1 MKWINVLHLYQPPTQ
16 TREIIDQVVKESYE
30 TILGL
35 LDRYPK
41 LKLTINISG
50 SLLELLMK
58 YNHSSIIDRLRAHAE
73 RGAIEFL
80 GSAMYHPIL
89 PLLEEKEISRQIHL
103 NNEISKKC
111 FGEAF
116 QPRGFY
122 FPEMAYSCE
131 AGIAIKK
138 AGFAWTILDEIHTV
152 ENTRSESL
160 YVIKENGLGVIFR
173 NSAFSRTFPPE
184 SIVQHINKISSSHL
198 ITCHDGELYG
208 HWHKDDR
215 GFYEKAFT
223 NLSIETLTV
232 SEYLAHIADTQEP
245 QEIPVRDASWES
257 LPEELAQK
265 IPLGL
270 WQDPKNEIHAR
281 LEAFKK
287 QVLIIVEHQQ
297 NNRGYTK
304 ARHHADR
311 GIASCAWWW
320 ASERKIGPFSPVS
333 WNPTEI
339 EKGANE
345 LYHAVLSLEKI
356 PEKDLAPIDAEF
368 KNLRALIWQKHK
380 AKYDPSYQNN

>member
-16 TREIIDQVVKESYE
+16 SREIVDQVVKESYE

-35 LDRYPK
+35 LDTYAHI
-41 LKLTINISG
+41 KLTVNISG
-50 SLLELLMK
+50 SLLELLIK
-58 YNHSSIIDRLRAHAE
+58 YGHENIIERFRAHAE

-89 PLLEEKEISRQIHL
+89 PLLDEKEITRQIRL

-111 FGEAF
+111 FGSSYA
-116 QPRGFY
+116 PSGFY
-122 FPEMAYSCE
+122 FPEMAYSAA
-131 AGIAIKK
+131 AGITVKN
-138 AGFAWTILDEIHTV
+138 AGFTWTILDEIHTTQNIDS
-152 ENTRSESL
+152 ENL
-160 YVIKENGLGVIFR
+160 YIAKENGFNVIFR
-173 NSAFSRTFPPE
+173 NSTYSRTFPPE
-184 SIVQHINKISSSHL
+184 SIIQTLEKIHAKYL

-215 GFYEKAFT
+215 GFYKKVFT
-223 NLSIETLTV
+223 DLSIETQTV
-232 SEYLAHIADTQEP
+232 SEYLA
-245 QEIPVRDASWES
+245 EITETKVPIETPVRDASWES
-257 LPEELAQK
+257 LPEELAHE

-270 WQDPKNEIHAR
+270 WNDPTNEIHLR

-287 QVLIIVEHQQ
+287 QVLVLIEKNQ

-311 GIASCAWWW
+311 GVASCAWWW
-320 ASERKIGPFSPVS
+320 ASERKIGPFSPIS

-345 LYHAVLSLEKI
+345 LYHAVLSLEKM